1 MATNTNTKN
10 TIIQNNINE
19 HIDKIVDTGVI
30 DDATGR
36 TLKIEIATN
45 FNDDQ
50 KFTFIESTAQKL
62 DALIQ
67 ADIRLTGIKDKL
79 QNNIIY
85 TSETKNRWDSMIE
98 KLARLQ
104 TLIFIKDGRKV
115 NCDEVTKDIIDALDA
130 KITAV
135 NDVIQEKLEQ
145 EQQQKGGNI
154 KSYKH
159 KYLKYKSKYLRIKNN
174 I

>member
-1 MATNTNTKN
+1 MAANTNTKN

-19 HIDKIVDTGVI
+19 HINKIVGTGVI
-30 DDATGR
+30 DDETGK
-36 TLKIEIATN
+36 TLKLEFVTN

-50 KFTFIESTAQKL
+50 KFTFIESTAPFL
-62 DALIQ
+62 DRLIE
-67 ADIRLTGIKDKL
+67 ADSRLTDIKNKL
-79 QNNIIY
+79 EDNKIY
-85 TSETKNRWDSMIE
+85 STETKNSWNSMTRN
-98 KLARLQ
+98 LGRLQ

-135 NDVIQEKLEQ
+135 NDVIQDKLEQ

>member
-1 MATNTNTKN
+1 MATNPNTKN
-10 TIIQNNINE
+10 TIIQNKINE

-30 DDATGR
+30 DEITG
-36 TLKIEIATN
+36 TSLKSNFVTN

-50 KFTFIESTAQKL
+50 KFTFIESTAPFL
-62 DALIQ
+62 TRLIDA
-67 ADIRLTGIKDKL
+67 DSRLTDIKNKL
-79 QNNIIY
+79 QNNDIY
-85 TSETKNRWDSMIE
+85 SSDTKNRWNSMIE

-135 NDVIQEKLEQ
+135 NDVIQDKLEQ
-145 EQQQKGGNI
+145 EQRGGNI

-159 KYLKYKSKYLRIKNN
+159 KYLKYKSKYLRIKNKK
-174 I
+174 